1 MFAYNMEN
9 NISLVAADTPRFGV
23 TKDNLMTTLNVLSL
37 GGNIPFIF
45 QPDSTK
51 QEFVK
56 VKLNQKNLSITQTAP
71 ELYSV
76 KLRLTEVW

>member
-1 MFAYNMEN
+1 
-9 NISLVAADTPRFGV
+9 
-23 TKDNLMTTLNVLSL
+23 MTTLNVLSL
-37 GGNIPFIF
+37 GGNIPFLF